1 MVCVPLGENRLSSI
15 TAESIAVSAATGLL
29 TGIASFIIVSSVMW
43 LNNAVLTLRS
53 LALPAIVITPVIG
66 GLASGLIAKYVTPEV
81 RGHGTDA
88 AIRAVLFK
96 DGFIRGRTPL
106 AKLAATISTVG
117 SGGSGGLVGPMVHV
131 GAGISSVL
139 TRLFRLDRRYMRV
152 MALSGMGAGVSGV
165 LKAPLAGAL
174 AGLEILYRGPGL
186 ERGALIPSLVASV
199 TSYLTVAMFLGFK
212 PLLYQAVTLTFR
224 SACDARTLSLAIMI
238 GILSGLL
245 SKLYSWTFYGI
256 KARTRRLK
264 TSSILKPAIGAI
276 ASGLIGLYLP
286 QACGAGYVF
295 LPALVAGAYAVTT
308 LLALCIAKLVATCF
322 TVGSGGSGG
331 VVAPAIFIGASLG
344 ASAFKFLAPTGII
357 GNLPISLGAVEGI
370 VGLLSGVC
378 RIPLAA
384 IALSIEITGCPA
396 LVAPSIVTAILA
408 YIMAGPEAT
417 IYKSQK
423 QD

>member
-1 MVCVPLGENRLSSI
+1 MVCVPLGEDELSRI
-15 TAESIAVSAATGLL
+15 TAESICVSAATGFL
-29 TGIASFIIVSSVMW
+29 TGLASFILVSSVMW

-53 LALPAIVITPVIG
+53 LALPAIIATPVVG
-66 GLASGLIAKYVTPEV
+66 GIVSGLIAKYVTPEV

-88 AIRAVLFK
+88 AIRAVLFR

-139 TRLFRLDRRYMRV
+139 TRAFKLGRRYMRA

-212 PLLYQAVTLTFR
+212 PLLYQAVTLSFR
-224 SACDARTLSLAIMI
+224 TACDARTLSLAIAM
-238 GILSGLL
+238 GVLSGLL
-245 SKLYSWTFYGI
+245 SKLYSWAFYGI
-256 KARTRRLK
+256 KAKTRRLK
-264 TSSILKPAIGAI
+264 IPTVLKPALGAL
-276 ASGLIGLYLP
+276 ASGIIAIYLP
-286 QACGAGYVF
+286 QASGAGYAF
-295 LPALVAGAYAVTT
+295 LPALVTGAYAATT
-308 LLALCIAKLVATCF
+308 LLALCVGKLVATCF

-344 ASAFKFLAPTGII
+344 ASVFKFLAPTGAL
-357 GNLPISLGAVEGI
+357 GALPISLGAIEGI

-396 LVAPSIVTAILA
+396 LVAPSIVTAVIA
-408 YIMAGPEAT
+408 YVIAGPEAT
-417 IYKSQK
+417 IYRSQR